1 MDKMKLAHEYALEM
15 AKQGIPLKSCKELG
29 WKYAD
34 AMQAEAG
41 KRNKAEAEQKRKEI
55 REMLNAPNTFVE
67 REGQHFDDVEEWQ
80 PDWSKAPIGY
90 DWFCVGSN
98 GGYGFFSNQEP
109 EFFDE
114 HFFVGADGF
123 VVNNH
128 GYQGNW
134 QDSLRKRTEP
144 KCEVD
149 WRVAPSWAKYWAVRD
164 GSSALWC
171 TSKPTCTDDCLMS
184 HGACSPAPSFGFT
197 GTHIVE
203 RPHGF

>member
-15 AKQGIPLKSCKELG
+15 AKQGIPLKSCKDLG

-34 AMQAEAG
+34 AMQAEAE
-41 KRNKAEAEQKRKEI
+41 KRNK
-55 REMLNAPNTFVE
+55 TE
-67 REGQHFDDVEEWQ
+67 R
-80 PDWSKAPIGY
+80 PIVL
-90 DWFCVGSN
+90 F
-98 GGYGFFSNQEP
+98 
-109 EFFDE
+109 
-114 HFFVGADGF
+114 
-123 VVNNH
+123 
-128 GYQGNW
+128 
-134 QDSLRKRTEP
+134 EP

-203 RPHGF
+203 RPNGF